1 MNSTNPEDVK
11 VSIVKLTLEFEHLN
25 KNVDKLS
32 SELEA
37 LSQSVE
43 KIKESQSSQGVA
55 IAGLTQKL
63 NYVSQMLSQISD
75 LLSAVDRR
83 QGDEVLKTQ
92 NNTFQIRIIMG
103 GIISVLTA
111 AIGVLSKPVIEA
123 IGRLLSK

>member
-1 MNSTNPEDVK
+1 MNSGNTEDFK
-11 VSIVKLTLEFEHLN
+11 VSIVKLTLQFEHLN

-37 LSQSVE
+37 LSHSVE

-63 NYVSQMLSQISD
+63 NYASQMLSQISD
-75 LLSAVDRR
+75 QLSSVDRR

-103 GIISVLTA
+103 GIIAFVTA
-111 AIGVLSKPVIEA
+111 AIGVLSKPILEA
-123 IGRLLSK
+123 LGKLLSK